1 MQHEKLDAAQGKED
15 EVRQSH
21 SAQSALCAGRAVIA
35 PELSDGVVGVVD
47 RLAAL
52 LAHDA
57 DADVR
62 CLDHSHVIGAVA
74 DGEHFALQRPQTR
87 LSHTVINNTYGQ
99 QDDLLRNPMIK
110 PAAALTCAQ
119 SSRSPG
125 VIRSWLWRR

>member
-47 RLAAL
+47 RLPSL

-57 DADVR
+57 DADVCR
-62 CLDHSHVIGAVA
+62 LDHGHVIGSCTHA
-74 DGEHFALQRPQTR
+74 QRR
-87 LSHTVINNTYGQ
+87 VN
-99 QDDLLRNPMIK
+99 
-110 PAAALTCAQ
+110 
-119 SSRSPG
+119 SSRPVQPALNCRHG
-125 VIRSWLWRR
+125 LA